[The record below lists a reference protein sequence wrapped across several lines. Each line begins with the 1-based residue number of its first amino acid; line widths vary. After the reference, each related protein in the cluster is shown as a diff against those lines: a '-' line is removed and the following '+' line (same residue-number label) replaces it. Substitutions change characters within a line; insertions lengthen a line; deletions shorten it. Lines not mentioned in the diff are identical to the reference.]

1 MAQTESESSGLVLH
15 WLENS
20 RSHRILWLLEEIKV
34 PYTLKV
40 YKRNPKTFLADPAL
54 RQVHPLGKSP
64 VLTDGD
70 KVIAESAL
78 IIEYLIS
85 KYGGTSCLVPKTT
98 EDQETVKYYLHY
110 TEASLHP
117 DMLLLFIT
125 NSVRH
130 APMPFFIRPI
140 ARKIANSMDSA
151 FAAPDATKQL
161 DYLESNLEQN
171 GTGYFVGD
179 GLTGAD
185 IILIFPL
192 QLARSRAGL
201 TKEAY
206 PHLWKWL
213 EDMQSRDAYVRA
225 DKKAAEHVSVGIKL

>member
-1 MAQTESESSGLVLH
+1 MLSSGSEPSGLVLH

-20 RSHRILWLLEEIKV
+20 RSHRILWLLEEIEV

-40 YKRNPKTFLADPAL
+40 YKRNRKTFLADPAL
-54 RQVHPLGKSP
+54 KRVHPLGKSP

-85 KYGGTSCLVPKTT
+85 KYGGSSGLVPKTT
-98 EDQETVKYYLHY
+98 EDEEMVKYYLHY

-130 APMPFFIRPI
+130 APMPFFIRPF
-140 ARKIANSMDSA
+140 ARKIADSMDSA

-171 GTGYFVGD
+171 GTGYFVGH

-201 TKEAY
+201 TKQAY

-225 DKKAAEHVSVGIKL
+225 DKKAAEHGSVGIKL